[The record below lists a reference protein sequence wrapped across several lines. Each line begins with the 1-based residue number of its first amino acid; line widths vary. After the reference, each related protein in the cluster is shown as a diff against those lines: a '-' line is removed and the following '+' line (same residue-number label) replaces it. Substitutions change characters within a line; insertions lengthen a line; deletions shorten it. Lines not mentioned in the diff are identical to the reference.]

1 MHERFWIFCFG
12 VTIAIGA
19 GSDLTGAETVRPG
32 APDYEQMVGRAI
44 GFLATKGQ
52 AEDGSFSS
60 QAGPAVTA
68 LVATAL
74 MRHGRTPSDPLVAN
88 SLAYVEQ
95 FVRSDGGVFRT
106 GSLYANYETSVAIL
120 CLTEANKD
128 GRYTEKL
135 NKADAYIRG
144 LQWDEGED
152 KDPADPAYGGAGYGK
167 HKRPDLSNTQFFMD
181 ALQAMGT
188 DVNDEAV
195 KRALTF
201 VSRCQNLET
210 EHNTTPFAA
219 KNPDGGF
226 YYTPAAGGSSMAG
239 TTPGGGLRSYGS
251 MTYAGLKSMIYA
263 GVGDDDPRVKAAVK
277 WIKMHYDLKSNPG
290 MGGQGLYYYYHTFA
304 KTLDAMKQDVLVDHQ
319 GVKHDWR
326 AELRAELAS
335 RQLPDGS
342 WVNDADR
349 WMEGDPNLVTAY
361 ALLALSY
368 CKPQPQAGPR

>member
-342 WVNDADR
+342 WVNEADR

>member
-1 MHERFWIFCFG
+1 MHKRCWVFFLGLALIAG
-12 VTIAIGA
+12 GTTAVTA
-19 GSDLTGAETVRPG
+19 AEPARPD
-32 APDYEQMVGRAI
+32 ATSYEQMVGRAI

-74 MRHGRTPSDPLVAN
+74 MRHGRTPSDPLVAR
-88 SLAYVEQ
+88 SLAYLEQ
-95 FVRSDGGVFRT
+95 FIRPDGGVFGA
-106 GSLYANYETSVAIL
+106 GSLYANYETSIAIL
-120 CLTEANKD
+120 CLAEANKD

-135 NKADAYIRG
+135 KKAEAYIKG
-144 LQWDEGED
+144 LQWDEGEN
-152 KDPADPAYGGAGYGK
+152 KDSSDPAYGGAGYGR

-188 DVNDEAV
+188 DVNDDAV
-195 KRALTF
+195 KRALIF

-239 TTPGGGLRSYGS
+239 TTPEGGLRSYGS

-263 GVGDDDPRVKAAVK
+263 GLNADDPRVKAAVK
-277 WIKMHYDLKSNPG
+277 WIRTHYDLTSNPG
-290 MGGQGLYYYYHTFA
+290 MGAAGLYYYYHTFA
-304 KTLDAMKQDVLVDHQ
+304 KALDALKQDVFVDQQ
-319 GVKHDWR
+319 GVQHDWR
-326 AELRAELAS
+326 AELRAELAR

-342 WVNDADR
+342 WVNEADR

-361 ALLALSY
+361 ALLTLSY
-368 CKPQPQAGPR
+368 CRPQPQAESR